1 MQRLVQLHVTYYI
14 YYSLKCYKENLH
26 IYGYFKY
33 FMLKKKTK
41 DLYPD
46 AKYFFKNVK
55 SS

>member
-1 MQRLVQLHVTYYI
+1 MLHKKIYI
-14 YYSLKCYKENLH
+14 YD
-26 IYGYFKY
+26 YFKY

-46 AKYFFKNVK
+46 AKCFFKNVK